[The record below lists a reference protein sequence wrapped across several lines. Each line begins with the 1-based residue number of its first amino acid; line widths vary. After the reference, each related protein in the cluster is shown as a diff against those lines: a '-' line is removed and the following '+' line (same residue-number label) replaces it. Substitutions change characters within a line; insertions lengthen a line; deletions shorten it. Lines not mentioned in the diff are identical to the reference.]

1 MPANVAKR
9 LFSFLL
15 VSFVAI
21 GALFAFGQK
30 VTPTTEVAGTDAAV
44 DGTVRVKA
52 GYYPRE
58 IVLPANRETVLRLET
73 KDTYDCS
80 ASFSINK
87 LGIERFL
94 PPNGFTDITLPAQP
108 EGSEIIAGC
117 SMGMYSFKIKF
128 Q

>member
-1 MPANVAKR
+1 MQLKIPKRVVA
-9 LFSFLL
+9 
-15 VSFVAI
+15 VAI
-21 GALFAFGQK
+21 ISIVSVAAIIVFGQNTK
-30 VTPTTEVAGTDAAV
+30 PDVAGMNSAI

-58 IVLPANRETVLRLET
+58 ITLPANRETILRLET

-80 ASFSINK
+80 ASFSISK
-87 LGIERFL
+87 LGIEKFL
-94 PPNGFTDITLPAQP
+94 PPNGATDITLPAQP
-108 EGSEIIAGC
+108 ENSEIIAGC